1 MLIDLLRR
9 RLISA
14 CWHEQRY
21 SSAPLG
27 QTFDQTFDQAQLFA
41 NRKRETRGLRF
52 VESHALC
59 LLIAPLPC
67 IEADRRIEAREVRVR
82 GSGQ

>member
-27 QTFDQTFDQAQLFA
+27 QTFDQAQLFA
-41 NRKRETRGLRF
+41 NRKRETRGAPV

-67 IEADRRIEAREVRVR
+67 IEADT
-82 GSGQ
+82 

>member
-27 QTFDQTFDQAQLFA
+27 QTFDQAQLFA
-41 NRKRETRGLRF
+41 NRKRQHVGFASWKATRF
-52 VESHALC
+52 AS
-59 LLIAPLPC
+59 
-67 IEADRRIEAREVRVR
+67 
-82 GSGQ
+82 